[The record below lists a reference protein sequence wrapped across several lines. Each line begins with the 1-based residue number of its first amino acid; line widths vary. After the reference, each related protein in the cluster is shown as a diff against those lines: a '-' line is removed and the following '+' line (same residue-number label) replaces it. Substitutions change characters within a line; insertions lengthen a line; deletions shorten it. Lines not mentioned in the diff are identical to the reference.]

1 MHAPQGIPLCIG
13 HFPMEQR
20 NVEVQKKKKVAMAM
34 AMAELRL
41 WAAIVSR
48 TSPLRPSLTRS
59 RPLSTASHHKPTTT
73 TNANANAID
82 DIPAA
87 SGASQIASRGW
98 QITSEVDSDWRS
110 HAAAVA
116 RSVDLIK
123 SRLQVRVLCFGRNR
137 SLLRFVAF
145 RSQSAN

>member
-41 WAAIVSR
+41 WAAITSR

-59 RPLSTASHHKPTTT
+59 RPLSTASHHKPTTSS
-73 TNANANAID
+73 NANANAID
-82 DIPAA
+82 DTPAA

-123 SRLQVRVLCFGRNR
+123 SRLQVRVLCFGRYR
-137 SLLRFVAF
+137 SLLKFVAF
-145 RSQSAN
+145 KS